1 MILSIADG
9 FNNRVT
15 PGANNIS
22 LQRISSSY
30 KTWKDIQKKSGSEYQ
45 VSREWL
51 PIYSKFMQTIIK
63 SLNDGDLLSLKRMYE
78 NFFREPFSTGL
89 HGLHFEMVERYMD
102 KNISPSNEDLA
113 IYLKNCMSYAQ
124 NFLLSCRNVPVSAL
138 FRPSIGNSYGYTLDG
153 CNVFAGAEYHYYY
166 AQKIRLLLKEHISPT
181 VMELGGGFGGMA
193 YYLLRDFPGV
203 KYIGVDLPENAALQA
218 YYLMSHFPHLNIKLW
233 NEPGIFD
240 EDMTY
245 DAYIMPNFA
254 IPSLQENSI
263 TLSFNS
269 YSLAEM
275 SIESINNYIKIICS
289 ITKKYIYHL
298 NHVYW
303 EVSADNFPINFEK
316 FELLFRNPTMW
327 GKDTSRY
334 DLDHHEF
341 LYIAR

>member
-1 MILSIADG
+1 MIVNIVDG
-9 FNNRVT
+9 FLDRT
-15 PGANNIS
+15 TAGANDIA
-22 LQRISSSY
+22 LERISSSY
-30 KTWKDIQKKSGSEYQ
+30 KVWKELQSQASPEYQ

-51 PIYSKFMQTIIK
+51 PIYSNYMQKIIV
-63 SLNDGDLLSLKRMYE
+63 SLTEGDLPQLKKMYE
-78 NFFREPFSTGL
+78 NFFREPLSTGL
-89 HGLHFEMVERYMD
+89 HGLHFEMVEKYMTAGQ
-102 KNISPSNEDLA
+102 NPSNDDLA
-113 IYLKNCMSYAQ
+113 IYLKTCMAYAQ
-124 NFLLSCRNVPVSAL
+124 NFLLNCRNVPVNML
-138 FRPSIGNSYGYTLDG
+138 CRPPIGNPYGYKLDG
-153 CNVFAGAEYHYYY
+153 MDIFVCAEYHYYY
-166 AQKIRLLLKEHISPT
+166 AEKIRILLKECPSST
-181 VMELGGGFGGMA
+181 VLELGGGFGGMA

-218 YYLMSHFPHLNIKLW
+218 YYLMSHFPDLNIKLW
-233 NEPGIFD
+233 NEPGVGD
-240 EDMTY
+240 VAKDY
-245 DAYIMPNFA
+245 DVYIMPNFA
-254 IPSLQENSI
+254 IHTLKDNSVN
-263 TLSFNS
+263 LSFNS